1 MKTKLNKEESSE
13 NTNNTKRFILLVL
26 LPSLIVLFTLGYF
39 YSLGR
44 FITTENAY
52 IKAPIISIQSEISGR
67 IDQVY
72 IKNNQKISKGEKLFK
87 IDVAKLNLD
96 LAEQKEILSN
106 TFQEIENIK
115 AKYKEAQQK
124 INLANEK
131 IIYFSSEI
139 NRIKNILKVDTELA
153 QEKVNFY
160 YTDLK
165 RLKRS
170 YKVKIK
176 LAEEKLKF
184 KKIELD
190 RIKLLVD
197 KGVGLKSKLQEVKHL
212 YNLAFEELNSSKIN
226 TDIERTDYLYNTAL
240 KSLKSIKINS
250 KIEEVTYEYNIAKS
264 ELELARQKAKTI
276 LTTLFNDKNI
286 NTKKHPLYLK
296 QLNKFNQIKFD
307 INKSTVFAEQDGII
321 TQMNL
326 EEGEYID
333 VGKILFAIVDEKKA
347 WLEANLKETDLT
359 NIKVG
364 QSALFIPDSYPNS
377 TWNAQVESIS
387 PATGAEFSI
396 LPPQNSS
403 GNWVK
408 VVQRIPVRLSIS
420 DLNNK
425 KTKESNVNRDLRVGM
440 SVSVTIDTKHEVEVP
455 LIIRPFSKIFKLF

>member
-1 MKTKLNKEESSE
+1 MKTKLDNEESSE
-13 NTNNTKRFILLVL
+13 NTNNTKRFLLLVL

-420 DLNNK
+420 DLDNK
-425 KTKESNVNRDLRVGM
+425 RTKESNVNRDLRVGM

>member
-1 MKTKLNKEESSE
+1 MKTKLDNEENLE
-13 NTNNTKRFILLVL
+13 NTNNTKRFMLLVL
-26 LPSLIVLFTLGYF
+26 LPSLIILFTLGYF

-44 FITTENAY
+44 YINTENAY
-52 IKAPIISIQSEISGR
+52 IKAPIVSIQSEISGR

-72 IKNNQKISKGEKLFK
+72 VKNNQKLSKGEKLFK

-115 AKYKEAQQK
+115 AKYKEAQQQ

-139 NRIKNILKVDTELA
+139 NRIKNILKVDTELS

-190 RIKLLVD
+190 RIKLLFN

-226 TDIERTDYLYNTAL
+226 TDIERTEYLYNIAL
-240 KSLKSIKINS
+240 KSLKNIKINS

-307 INKSTVFAEQDGII
+307 INRSTVFAEQDGII
-321 TQMNL
+321 AQMNL

-377 TWNAQVESIS
+377 KWNAQVESIS

-425 KTKESNVNRDLRVGM
+425 RTKESYVNRDLRVGM
-440 SVSVTIDTKHEVEVP
+440 SVSVTIDTKYEGEVP
-455 LIIRPFSKIFKLF
+455 LLIRPFSKIFKLF

>member
-1 MKTKLNKEESSE
+1 MKTKLDNEENLE

-26 LPSLIVLFTLGYF
+26 LPSLIILFTLGYF

-44 FITTENAY
+44 YINTENAY
-52 IKAPIISIQSEISGR
+52 IKAPIVSIQSEISGR

-286 NTKKHPLYLK
+286 NTKEHPLYLK

-364 QSALFIPDSYPNS
+364 QSAQFIPDSYPNS

-440 SVSVTIDTKHEVEVP
+440 SVSVTIDTKYEGEVP
-455 LIIRPFSKIFKLF
+455 LLIRPFSKIFKLF

>member
-1 MKTKLNKEESSE
+1 MKTKLNKEISPGK
-13 NTNNTKRFILLVL
+13 TNNYKRFILLIL

-44 FITTENAY
+44 YINTENAY
-52 IKAPIISIQSEISGR
+52 IKAPIVSIQSEISGK
-67 IDQVY
+67 IDKVY
-72 IKNNQKISKGEKLFK
+72 IKNNQRVLKGKKLFK
-87 IDVAKLNLD
+87 IDVTKLKLD

-115 AKYKEAQQK
+115 AKYKEAQQQ
-124 INLANEK
+124 INLAKEK

-139 NRIKNILKVDTELA
+139 NRMKNILKVDTELA

-160 YTDLK
+160 YKDLK

-170 YKVKIK
+170 YKVKIN

-197 KGVGLKSKLQEVKHL
+197 KGVGLKSKLQEVEHL

-226 TDIERTDYLYNTAL
+226 NDIERTEYLYNTAL

-264 ELELARQKAKTI
+264 ELKLASQKAKTI
-276 LTTLFNDKNI
+276 LTTLLNDKNI
-286 NTKKHPLYLK
+286 KTKEHPLYLK
-296 QLNKFNQIKFD
+296 QLSKFNQIKFD
-307 INKSTVFAEQDGII
+307 ISKSTVFAEQDGII

-326 EEGEYID
+326 EEGEYIN

-377 TWNAQVESIS
+377 RWNAQVESIS

-420 DLNNK
+420 DLDNK
-425 KTKESNVNRDLRVGM
+425 IRKESNINRELRVGM
-440 SVSVTIDTKHEVEVP
+440 SVSVTIDTKYEGEIP
-455 LIIRPFSKIFKLF
+455 LIIRPFSSIFKMF

>member
-1 MKTKLNKEESSE
+1 MQTKLNKETSPGK
-13 NTNNTKRFILLVL
+13 TNNYKRFILLIL

-44 FITTENAY
+44 YINTENAY
-52 IKAPIISIQSEISGR
+52 IKAPIVSIQSEISGK
-67 IDQVY
+67 IDKVY
-72 IKNNQKISKGEKLFK
+72 IKNNQRVLKGKKLFK
-87 IDVAKLNLD
+87 IDVTKLKLD

-115 AKYKEAQQK
+115 AKYKEAQQQ
-124 INLANEK
+124 INLAKEK

-139 NRIKNILKVDTELA
+139 NRMKNILKVDTELA

-160 YTDLK
+160 YKDLK

-170 YKVKIK
+170 YKVKIN

-197 KGVGLKSKLQEVKHL
+197 KGVGLKSKLQEVEHL

-226 TDIERTDYLYNTAL
+226 NDIERTEYLYNTAL

-250 KIEEVTYEYNIAKS
+250 KIEEVTYEYNVAKS
-264 ELELARQKAKTI
+264 ELKLASQKAKTI
-276 LTTLFNDKNI
+276 LTTLLNDKNI
-286 NTKKHPLYLK
+286 KTKEHPLYLK
-296 QLNKFNQIKFD
+296 QLSKFNQIKFD

-326 EEGEYID
+326 EEGEYIN

-377 TWNAQVESIS
+377 RWNAQVESIS

-420 DLNNK
+420 DLDNK
-425 KTKESNVNRDLRVGM
+425 IRKESNINKELRVGM
-440 SVSVTIDTKHEVEVP
+440 SVSVTIDTKYEGEIP
-455 LIIRPFSKIFKLF
+455 LIIRPFSSIFKMF

>member
-1 MKTKLNKEESSE
+1 MKTKLDNEENLE

-26 LPSLIVLFTLGYF
+26 LPSLIILFTLGYF

-44 FITTENAY
+44 YINTENAY
-52 IKAPIISIQSEISGR
+52 IKAPIVSIQSEISGR

-72 IKNNQKISKGEKLFK
+72 VKNNQKISKGEKLFK
-87 IDVAKLNLD
+87 INVAKLNLD

-115 AKYKEAQQK
+115 AKYKEAQQQ

-131 IIYFSSEI
+131 IVYFSSEI
-139 NRIKNILKVDTELA
+139 NRIKNILKVDTELS

-190 RIKLLVD
+190 RIKLLFN

-226 TDIERTDYLYNTAL
+226 TDIERTEYLYKTAL

-286 NTKKHPLYLK
+286 NTKEHPLYLK

-377 TWNAQVESIS
+377 KWNAQVESIS

-420 DLNNK
+420 DLDNK
-425 KTKESNVNRDLRVGM
+425 RTEVSNVNRDLRVGM
-440 SVSVTIDTKHEVEVP
+440 SVSVTIDTKYEGEVP
-455 LIIRPFSKIFKLF
+455 LLIRPFSKIFKLF

>member
-1 MKTKLNKEESSE
+1 MQTKLNKETSPGK
-13 NTNNTKRFILLVL
+13 TNNYKRFILLIL

-44 FITTENAY
+44 YINTENAY
-52 IKAPIISIQSEISGR
+52 IKAPIVSIQSEISGK
-67 IDQVY
+67 IDKVY
-72 IKNNQKISKGEKLFK
+72 IKNNQRVLKGKKLFK
-87 IDVAKLNLD
+87 IDVTKLKLD

-115 AKYKEAQQK
+115 AKYKEAQQQ
-124 INLANEK
+124 INLAKEK

-139 NRIKNILKVDTELA
+139 NRMKNILKVDTELA

-160 YTDLK
+160 YKDLK

-170 YKVKIK
+170 YKVKIN

-197 KGVGLKSKLQEVKHL
+197 KGVGLKSKLQEVEHL

-226 TDIERTDYLYNTAL
+226 NDIERTEYLYNTAL

-250 KIEEVTYEYNIAKS
+250 KIEEVTYEYNVAKS
-264 ELELARQKAKTI
+264 ELKLASQKAKTI
-276 LTTLFNDKNI
+276 LTTLLNDKNI
-286 NTKKHPLYLK
+286 KTKEHPLYLK
-296 QLNKFNQIKFD
+296 QLSKFNQIKFD

-321 TQMNL
+321 AQMKL

-377 TWNAQVESIS
+377 RWNAQVESIS

-420 DLNNK
+420 DLDNK
-425 KTKESNVNRDLRVGM
+425 IRKESNINRELRVGM
-440 SVSVTIDTKHEVEVP
+440 SVSVTIDTKYEGEIP
-455 LIIRPFSKIFKLF
+455 LIIRPFSSIFKMF

>member
-286 NTKKHPLYLK
+286 NTKEHPLYLK

-440 SVSVTIDTKHEVEVP
+440 SVSVTIDTKYEGEAP